1 MEALLFVLHVTH
13 GSRLP
18 TGVTEPNRGEE
29 RSERERR
36 ALLLPP
42 ADAAASSHTTH
53 VITVSQS
60 GDGESGMAI
69 EKKENG
75 RWIGDQ
81 RDAILWG

>member
-1 MEALLFVLHVTH
+1 MYLNLIEEKKNPVE
-13 GSRLP
+13 
-18 TGVTEPNRGEE
+18 TG
-29 RSERERR
+29 
-36 ALLLPP
+36 AA

>member
-1 MEALLFVLHVTH
+1 MSLMNHACTQVA
-13 GSRLP
+13 GA
-18 TGVTEPNRGEE
+18 GVTGPNRGEE
-29 RSERERR
+29 RS
-36 ALLLPP
+36 L

-69 EKKENG
+69 EKKEKG

-81 RDAILWG
+81 RDAILGG

>member
-13 GSRLP
+13 GSHLHA
-18 TGVTEPNRGEE
+18 GVTGPNRGEE
-29 RSERERR
+29 RS
-36 ALLLPP
+36 PT
-42 ADAAASSHTTH
+42 DAAASSHTTH

>member
-36 ALLLPP
+36 ALLLPCRCRGII
-42 ADAAASSHTTH
+42 AHDTRDHG
-53 VITVSQS
+53 QS
-60 GDGESGMAI
+60 VGGWRKRNGD
-69 EKKENG
+69 
-75 RWIGDQ
+75 
-81 RDAILWG
+81 

>member
-18 TGVTEPNRGEE
+18 TGETEPNRGEE
-29 RSERERR
+29 RSEREGRFCS
-36 ALLLPP
+36 P